1 VDLFY
6 TATYNIGYIT
16 LNRRHRRNGLTFDM
30 YKRIGEI
37 HTTVETEKDSD
48 QVKVLILSGSVD
60 AAFAMGK
67 DI

>member
-1 VDLFY
+1 
-6 TATYNIGYIT
+6 
-16 LNRRHRRNGLTFDM
+16 M